1 MNGMTLLQCIC
12 EETRFSILDLLQKN
26 KEMAVNDIVLKL
38 RKEQPL
44 ISHHLKALKQCNL
57 VKTREN
63 GKMTMYSISSKDIAN
78 LISDIVRAGQ
88 KMVTCCE
95 VPSCKC

>member
-1 MNGMTLLQCIC
+1 MNGVTLLQCIC

-26 KEMAVNDIVLKL
+26 NEMSVNDIVSKL

-44 ISHHLKALKQCNL
+44 ISHHLKALKQCNI

-63 GKMTMYSISSKDIAN
+63 GKMTMYSISNKDIAKI
-78 LISDIVRAGQ
+78 ISDIVKAGQ
-88 KMVTCCE
+88 KMVMCCE
-95 VPSCKC
+95 EAACKC